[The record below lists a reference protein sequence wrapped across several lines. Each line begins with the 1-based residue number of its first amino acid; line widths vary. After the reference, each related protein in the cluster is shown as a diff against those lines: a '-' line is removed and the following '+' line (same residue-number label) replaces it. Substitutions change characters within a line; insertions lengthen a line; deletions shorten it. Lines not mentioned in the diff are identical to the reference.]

1 MNTEK
6 LFYFIRFLFILC
18 TFLFGL
24 YFIYKSS
31 QPYNGLEP
39 FTGSDCPDV
48 LIQRGNEIHLENT
61 NRAKIPG
68 VNPIVF
74 KSLEEYA
81 QFLKWQRANQI
92 RCPVLELQRSYNAQN
107 EEVYSIRPSIQDP
120 QGGLPNDL
128 TYDVE
133 LKNDVEAPFQKL
145 LDAGRDDPP
154 YNKNSYPGFD
164 QKNQYIGLNV
174 PLDIMYRGDTKI
186 IDNNLR
192 VSMPLD
198 KMYRTNSTVRAH
210 EPVETI

>member
-1 MNTEK
+1 MNTDNIVNFVK
-6 LFYFIRFLFILC
+6 LLFVLI
-18 TFLFGL
+18 TFLFGI
-24 YFIYKSS
+24 YFIYKST
-31 QPYNGLEP
+31 QLYDGLEP
-39 FTGSDCPDV
+39 FTGNDCPDV

-61 NRAKIPG
+61 KRIKIPG

-74 KSLEEYA
+74 KSLEEYT

-107 EEVYSIRPSIQDP
+107 EEVYSVRPSLQDP
-120 QGGLPNDL
+120 QGGLPNEPAF
-128 TYDVE
+128 DVG
-133 LKNDVEAPFQKL
+133 LKNDVEAPFEKL

-174 PLDIMYRGDTKI
+174 PLDKI
-186 IDNNLR
+186 QQDNHK

-210 EPVETI
+210 EAVETK

>member
-1 MNTEK
+1 MNTDK
-6 LFYFIRFLFILC
+6 LFYFIKFLFILC

-24 YFIYKSS
+24 YFIYKSA

-39 FTGSDCPDV
+39 FTGADCPDV

-61 NRAKIPG
+61 RRAKIPG

-74 KSLEEYA
+74 KSLEEYT

-92 RCPVLELQRSYNAQN
+92 RCPILELQRSYNAQN

-120 QGGLPNDL
+120 QGGLPNEP
-128 TYDVE
+128 TYDVG

-174 PLDIMYRGDTKI
+174 PLDKMYRGNTKI
-186 IDNNLR
+186 INNNLR

>member
-1 MNTEK
+1 MNTDNIVNFVK
-6 LFYFIRFLFILC
+6 LLFVLI
-18 TFLFGL
+18 TFLFGI
-24 YFIYKSS
+24 YFIYKST
-31 QPYNGLEP
+31 QLYDGLEP
-39 FTGSDCPDV
+39 FTGNDCPDV

-61 NRAKIPG
+61 KRIKIPG

-74 KSLEEYA
+74 KSLEEYT

-107 EEVYSIRPSIQDP
+107 EEVYSVRPSLQDP
-120 QGGLPNDL
+120 QGGLPNEPAF
-128 TYDVE
+128 DVD
-133 LKNDVEAPFQKL
+133 LKNDVEAPFEKL

-174 PLDIMYRGDTKI
+174 PLDKI
-186 IDNNLR
+186 QQDNHK

-210 EPVETI
+210 EAVETK